1 MLPILNI
8 CKSCFCLLFY
18 LASIYFLSHN
28 TLYMQVAISQ
38 KSCMVKLSW
47 LLLRCCQC
55 LARVS
60 QNHPKGW
67 SLEASLLPGL
77 KLPHLS
83 AWVVSWPQERKCSP
97 EPGKAAKAGQLMP
110 LERFSMNEK
119 QELVDKPSSSFLT
132 PHNNDS
138 ESVSQRICSRT
149 EHELPTAKPALLC
162 TLSHLVPFHQ
172 THHSRTVPP
181 PTSFSTYL
189 YHSHCVQVC
198 FGGSL
203 N

>member
-1 MLPILNI
+1 
-8 CKSCFCLLFY
+8 
-18 LASIYFLSHN
+18 
-28 TLYMQVAISQ
+28 
-38 KSCMVKLSW
+38 
-47 LLLRCCQC
+47 
-55 LARVS
+55 
-60 QNHPKGW
+60 
-67 SLEASLLPGL
+67 
-77 KLPHLS
+77 
-83 AWVVSWPQERKCSP
+83 
-97 EPGKAAKAGQLMP
+97 
-110 LERFSMNEK
+110 MNEK

-203 N
+203 NQKSQQTSQILVYPKLSLFCFHHAGQVGWVQNSYFTMEHNLIIAINVTKAGERMSFFVFCQVRVASFLQCKN